1 MDALRTLEI
10 LITSR
15 TPFIAIETLEED
27 RVEQALERVAQRLNI
42 PLFVWTMTRGLRR
55 AGALEPLYD
64 TKEPLKALRNLSDL
78 PNAGI
83 YLMKD
88 LYRSLGDAA
97 VVRTLQDLAR
107 AFSHDRR
114 AIVLTAHPA
123 RILRLPDYGLHV
135 GARAD
140 LVLWETERPAE
151 VVTTMAPRRL
161 VVKAGRLSIEHE
173 RSCKDLWRTG
183 A

>member
-27 RVEQALERVAQRLNI
+27 RVEQALERVAQRLRI

-78 PNAGI
+78 PRAEEI
-83 YLMKD
+83 
-88 LYRSLGDAA
+88 DALREWAKGRA
-97 VVRTLQDLAR
+97 VPV
-107 AFSHDRR
+107 S
-114 AIVLTAHPA
+114 
-123 RILRLPDYGLHV
+123 
-135 GARAD
+135 
-140 LVLWETERPAE
+140 
-151 VVTTMAPRRL
+151 
-161 VVKAGRLSIEHE
+161 
-173 RSCKDLWRTG
+173 
-183 A
+183 